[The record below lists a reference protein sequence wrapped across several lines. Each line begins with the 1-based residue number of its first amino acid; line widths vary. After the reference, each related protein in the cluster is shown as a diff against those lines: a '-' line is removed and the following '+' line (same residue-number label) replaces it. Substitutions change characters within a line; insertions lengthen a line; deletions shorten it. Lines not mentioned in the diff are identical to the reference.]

1 MKHAENRQDIDNYF
15 IPSGKKTDPNTP
27 TTSANVEEPPTLR
40 TILIEM
46 RCSQNRKSSS
56 IARENT

>member
-1 MKHAENRQDIDNYF
+1 MPRIARFSIIISYLLK
-15 IPSGKKTDPNTP
+15 KKTDPNTP
-27 TTSANVEEPPTLR
+27 ATSANVEEPPTLR

-56 IARENT
+56 FVRENT